1 MTHTVI
7 VIPCFNEARRLHA
20 EAFVAFVA
28 SGHPQHF
35 LFVNDG
41 STDDTA
47 RRLDELAARVPQC
60 QVLHLPKNAG
70 KAEAVRQG
78 LLAALATGAVRVGFL
93 DADLATPLE
102 ALPEFSHLLD
112 ARPDIEWVFGA
123 RVRLLG
129 RTIERRRARHYLG
142 RLFATVVSL
151 ILRLP
156 IYDTQC
162 GAKLFRGTDEL
173 RRLLADPFLA
183 GWIFDVE
190 MIARLIQARRGSNL
204 PAPEACI
211 FELPLQSWRDVAGSK
226 LRAKDFLRASLD
238 LLRIRRAYL
247 SPRSA
252 AVRREVTR

>member
-7 VIPCFNEARRLHA
+7 VIPCFNEARRLHP

-47 RRLDELAARVPQC
+47 RRLDDLASRVPQC
-60 QVLHLPKNAG
+60 QVLHLPANVG

-78 LLAALATGAVRVGFL
+78 LLAALGGGAVRVGFL

-102 ALPEFSHLLD
+102 ALPELAHILD
-112 ARPDIEWVFGA
+112 VRPDIEWVFGS

-142 RLFATVVSL
+142 RVFATAVSL
-151 ILRLP
+151 LLGLP

-173 RRLLADPFLA
+173 RRLLATPFTA

-190 MIARLIQARRGSNL
+190 LIARLIQARRGTNL
-204 PAPEACI
+204 PPPEACI
-211 FELPLQSWRDVAGSK
+211 YELPLQTWRDVAGSK

-238 LLRIRRAYL
+238 LLKIKRKYL
-247 SPRSA
+247 ASPPRMPRS
-252 AVRREVTR
+252 R